1 MTRDTRNRKTHD
13 ETPSND
19 KEQDVTF
26 ENIVGME
33 NYQHQQLN
41 ELHDTV
47 EAILTKFQ
55 TKQKKKN
62 INQLANQIQML
73 TQVVARLET
82 FLNWQ
87 SRARDS
93 DHDGDNEQLRI
104 CSNNGRRG
112 YHQSDETS
120 GIDD

>member
-55 TKQKKKN
+55 TKQKKKKTL
-62 INQLANQIQML
+62 INLPIK
-73 TQVVARLET
+73 
-82 FLNWQ
+82 FK
-87 SRARDS
+87 
-93 DHDGDNEQLRI
+93 
-104 CSNNGRRG
+104 C
-112 YHQSDETS
+112 
-120 GIDD
+120 